1 MSELIAL
8 AFASLPILAFV
19 TLVVV
24 TLRVATG
31 SGDYPPVEL
40 LHRSYGA

>member
-1 MSELIAL
+1 MSELIAFVL
-8 AFASLPILAFV
+8 ASLPVMAFV
-19 TLVVV
+19 ALGAA
-24 TLRVATG
+24 TLRTAAE

>member
-8 AFASLPILAFV
+8 FLASLPVLAFFA
-19 TLVVV
+19 LVVL

-31 SGDYPPVEL
+31 PGEYPPVDL

>member
-8 AFASLPILAFV
+8 VLASLPVMAFV
-19 TLVVV
+19 ALVAA
-24 TLRVATG
+24 TLRTVAG
-31 SGDYPPVEL
+31 SGDYPPVDL